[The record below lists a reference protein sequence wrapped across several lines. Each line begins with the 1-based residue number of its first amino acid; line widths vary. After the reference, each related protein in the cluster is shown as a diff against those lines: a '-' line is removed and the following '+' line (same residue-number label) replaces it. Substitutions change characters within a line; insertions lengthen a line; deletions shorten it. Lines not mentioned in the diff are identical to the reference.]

1 MTIFITA
8 SHSSPLPS
16 SEGLSPFQEGGV
28 IWRNGV
34 IASGPKGM
42 DAVMQRVHHGG
53 RYFPHIMQ
61 YILCSLGFLSGV
73 NVNDLFRIISC
84 KTITS

>member
-1 MTIFITA
+1 MATRYHMQFHIDKCISCDERTACVTIFITA
-8 SHSSPLPS
+8 SHSSPMPS
-16 SEGLSPFQEGGV
+16 SEDLSPFQEGGV

-53 RYFPHIMQ
+53 R
-61 YILCSLGFLSGV
+61 
-73 NVNDLFRIISC
+73 
-84 KTITS
+84 

>member
-34 IASGPKGM
+34 TASGPKGM

-53 RYFPHIMQ
+53 R
-61 YILCSLGFLSGV
+61 
-73 NVNDLFRIISC
+73 
-84 KTITS
+84 